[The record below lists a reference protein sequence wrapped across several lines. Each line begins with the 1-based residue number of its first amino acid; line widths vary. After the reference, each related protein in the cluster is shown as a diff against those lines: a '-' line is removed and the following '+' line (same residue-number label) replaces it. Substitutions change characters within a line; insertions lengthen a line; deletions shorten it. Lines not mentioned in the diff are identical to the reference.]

1 MSKKNKIV
9 NKIMPIIA
17 IVIISASF
25 ASSVFAYDGGNKN
38 NTQNENKIISTQFHN
53 KQNRKN
59 KKTNTTREN
68 RRNKKI
74 EQYKEIQTAIDN
86 KDYNAWK
93 IAISQKDTKK
103 NKELLAVINET
114 NFKRYTEAKIL
125 AQNGDRTEF
134 NKLKIELG
142 LNDNRK

>member
-1 MSKKNKIV
+1 
-9 NKIMPIIA
+9 MPIIA

-25 ASSVFAYDGGNKN
+25 ASSVFAYDGSFNNAQHENRTVSKQNYSKKLKLNKN
-38 NTQNENKIISTQFHN
+38 
-53 KQNRKN
+53 
-59 KKTNTTREN
+59 TNLIKEN
-68 RRNKKI
+68 RRGKKL

-103 NKELLAVINET
+103 NRELLAVINET
-114 NFKRYTEAKIL
+114 NFKRYAEARIL
-125 AQNGDRTEF
+125 AQAGDHTEF

-142 LNDNRK
+142 LNDNRNNK

>member
-1 MSKKNKIV
+1 
-9 NKIMPIIA
+9 MPIIA

-25 ASSVFAYDGGNKN
+25 ASSVFAYDGGLNSIQHENRTISKQNYNKKLKLNKN
-38 NTQNENKIISTQFHN
+38 
-53 KQNRKN
+53 
-59 KKTNTTREN
+59 TNLIKEN
-68 RRNKKI
+68 RRGKKL

-93 IAISQKDTKK
+93 TAISQKDTKK

-114 NFKRYTEAKIL
+114 NFKRYAEARIL
-125 AQNGDRTEF
+125 AQAGDHTEF

-142 LNDNRK
+142 LNDNRNNK